1 MSFLRNYWYCAAWAD
16 ELSRT
21 PLARTILGEK
31 LVLFRKIDG
40 SVTALGAVCPH
51 RFAPLSE
58 GKLHNDNLACRY
70 HGLQF
75 GSDGRCVHNPHGDT
89 IPPALRVP
97 AYTVVERYGAA
108 WIWMGDPKI
117 ADQTGIPELWGHGDD
132 GFRTIHGYLSVKC
145 GYELISDNLLDLSH
159 TQFLHSF
166 LTMEEDADKKYV
178 FEIQQNG
185 EDLTTLSNHLNAKP
199 FGFARFVWPDCPE
212 RINSYAGIRWEAP
225 ANMLLK
231 VHLSG
236 ASQSEAE
243 GLHSWG
249 AELVTPETETT
260 CHYFW
265 SNARDFRL
273 DDAPFEQ
280 ALQAAISGVFTNED
294 AWILAL
300 VQQNMGSATDL
311 ISLKPVILASDN
323 AAIRARRII
332 RKLLREEV
340 PAGRIA
346 EPAAGQ
352 PEVQRA

>member
-1 MSFLRNYWYCAAWAD
+1 
-16 ELSRT
+16 
-21 PLARTILGEK
+21 
-31 LVLFRKIDG
+31 
-40 SVTALGAVCPH
+40 
-51 RFAPLSE
+51 
-58 GKLHNDNLACRY
+58 
-70 HGLQF
+70 
-75 GSDGRCVHNPHGDT
+75 
-89 IPPALRVP
+89 
-97 AYTVVERYGAA
+97 
-108 WIWMGDPKI
+108 
-117 ADQTGIPELWGHGDD
+117 
-132 GFRTIHGYLSVKC
+132 
-145 GYELISDNLLDLSH
+145 
-159 TQFLHSF
+159 
-166 LTMEEDADKKYV
+166 
-178 FEIQQNG
+178 
-185 EDLTTLSNHLNAKP
+185 
-199 FGFARFVWPDCPE
+199 
-212 RINSYAGIRWEAP
+212 
-225 ANMLLK
+225 MLLK